1 MQGHLQNGLPGE
13 VEVHSFPVWPAS
25 RISGGG
31 TVKFTKSWA
40 SPTLYWRG
48 LKEREDLKGVLQNS
62 RMLKRYRIR
71 LNHHTESKPAISA
84 IKAAAAEKKA
94 VISVSRVTNTRRL
107 FRVS

>member
-40 SPTLYWRG
+40 SPTLHWRG
-48 LKEREDLKGVLQNS
+48 LKEREYLKGLPQNS
-62 RMLKRYRIR
+62 KMLTRYRIR
-71 LNHHTESKPAISA
+71 LNHHTESKAAISA
-84 IKAAAAEKKA
+84 TTAATAEKIT
-94 VISVSRVTNTRRL
+94 VISVSRV
-107 FRVS
+107 